1 MMTSRNMIIAATA
14 VILLAIAGWYI
25 FGRDTADATGY
36 NIETS
41 EAETA
46 DIRRSVSA
54 SGSVRARVTVEV
66 GSQLS
71 GQLAEIMVDYNSPV
85 EAGQII
91 ARIDPQTF
99 ETRVRESE
107 AAVATAQAQIALQR
121 AGLQRVDA
129 NLLVAEED
137 FGRVQSLHERG
148 IASDA
153 ALQAAV
159 AQLASARSERSV
171 ALAQITNAR
180 AALQQREATLE
191 GARIDVE
198 RTIIRAPIDGVVI
211 DRVVDVG
218 QTVAA
223 SMSAPTLFTIA
234 QDLSVVQIDA
244 QVDESD
250 IGQVR
255 QGQSASFNVDAFPGQ
270 SYDGLVDQVR
280 LAATNTANIV
290 TYTVVITADNPGGRL
305 LPGMTANLD
314 IVTGERSGVLSVP
327 NGALRFRP
335 SGELED
341 RVIAAP
347 EREGA
352 RGRRGG
358 GPGGP
363 GAGGRGGGGR
373 GGPGGGMAQMADQL
387 GMTDDQQEQ
396 AQTAMRQAFSQMRAQ
411 AEAGG
416 RPDRSA
422 MQSQIAQA
430 LTGILTT
437 EQMAQYRQ
445 MQAEAAESRPAT
457 IYVLAEDGGFQERNV
472 RIGVAD
478 SQRTEVLGGQLE
490 AGEPVITR
498 ARLAE

>member
-1 MMTSRNMIIAATA
+1 MNQKTLIGAGALLL
-14 VILLAIAGWYI
+14 ILIAGVWYVA
-25 FGRDTADATGY
+25 GRGDSPAGEFTIQTA
-36 NIETS
+36 

-85 EAGQII
+85 EAGQVI

-107 AAVATAQAQIALQR
+107 AAVATAEAQVALQR
-121 AGLQRVDA
+121 AALQRVDA
-129 NLLVAEED
+129 NLAVAEEE
-137 FGRVQSLHERG
+137 FSRIQSLHERG

-153 ALQAAV
+153 AHQTAT
-159 AQLASARSERSV
+159 AQLESARSERAV

-191 GARIDVE
+191 GARIDLE
-198 RTIIRAPIDGVVI
+198 RTVIRAPIDGVVI

-250 IGQVR
+250 IGQIT
-255 QGQSASFNVDAFPGQ
+255 QGQPASFSVDAFPGRT
-270 SYDGLVDQVR
+270 YEGRVEQVR
-280 LAATNTANIV
+280 LAATNTANVV

-314 IVTGERSGVLSVP
+314 IITGEREGALSVP

-335 SGELED
+335 SGPLED
-341 RVIAAP
+341 RVIVAEASDGP
-347 EREGA
+347 RQ
-352 RGRRGG
+352 GRRGRGQG
-358 GPGGP
+358 GPGG
-363 GAGGRGGGGR
+363 R
-373 GGPGGGMAQMADQL
+373 GPGGMIARLADQL
-387 GMTDDQQEQ
+387 DMTEDQQRE
-396 AQTAMRQAFSQMRAQ
+396 AQEAMRQVFSQMRAQ
-411 AEAGG
+411 AESGTP
-416 RPDRSA
+416 PDRSA
-422 MQSQIAQA
+422 MGERIIEA
-430 LTGILTT
+430 LADVLTP
-437 EQMAQYRQ
+437 EQMARYRQ
-445 MQAEAAESRPAT
+445 IQAAAAESQPAT
-457 IYVLAEDGGFQERNV
+457 VYVQNEDGMFEERNI

-478 SQRTEVLGGQLE
+478 NQRTEVLGGQLE
-490 AGEPVITR
+490 AGEAVVVR
-498 ARLAE
+498 ARPVE

>member
-1 MMTSRNMIIAATA
+1 MMTTRNMIAGA
-14 VILLAIAGWYI
+14 VALILLAGAGWYL
-25 FGRDTADATGY
+25 FGRDTTNATGY

-91 ARIDPQTF
+91 ARIDPQSF

-107 AAVATAQAQIALQR
+107 AALATAEAQISLQR

-137 FGRVQSLHERG
+137 FARVESLHERG

-191 GARIDVE
+191 GARIDLE

-270 SYDGLVDQVR
+270 SYDGVVDQVR

-341 RVIAAP
+341 RIIAAP

-352 RGRRGG
+352 RGQRGG
-358 GPGGP
+358 RTGPGG
-363 GAGGRGGGGR
+363 RGGGR
-373 GGPGGGMAQMADQL
+373 GGPGRGIAQMAEQL

-396 AQTAMRQAFSQMRAQ
+396 AQTAMRQIFSQMRAQ

-430 LTGILTT
+430 LSGILTT
-437 EQMAQYRQ
+437 EQMTQYRQ

-478 SQRTEVLGGQLE
+478 SQRTEILGGQLE

>member
-1 MMTSRNMIIAATA
+1 MITKMLTGAGAL
-14 VILLAIAGWYI
+14 LLALIAGLWFF
-25 FGRDTADATGY
+25 FGRDDTPTGEFTIQTA
-36 NIETS
+36 
-41 EAETA
+41 EAETT

-85 EAGQII
+85 EAGQVI

-107 AAVATAQAQIALQR
+107 AAVATAEAQVELQR
-121 AGLQRVDA
+121 ASLQRVDA
-129 NLLVAEED
+129 NLAVAQEE
-137 FGRVQSLHERG
+137 FARIESLHARG

-153 ALQAAV
+153 AFQTAT
-159 AQLASARSERSV
+159 AQLESARSERAV

-191 GARIDVE
+191 GARIDLE
-198 RTIIRAPIDGVVI
+198 RTVIRAPIDGVVI

-250 IGQVR
+250 IGQIT
-255 QGQSASFNVDAFPGQ
+255 QGQPASFSVDAFPGRT
-270 SYDGLVDQVR
+270 YEGRVEQVR
-280 LAATNTANIV
+280 LAATNTANVV

-314 IVTGERSGVLSVP
+314 IITGEREGVLSVP

-335 SGELED
+335 SGPLED
-341 RVIAAP
+341 RVIAAAEP
-347 EREGA
+347 AGA
-352 RGRRGG
+352 PQGQRGG
-358 GPGGP
+358 
-363 GAGGRGGGGR
+363 RR
-373 GGPGGGMAQMADQL
+373 GGPGGGGPGGMMARMAEEL
-387 GMTDDQQEQ
+387 EMTEDQQRD
-396 AQTAMRQAFSQMRAQ
+396 AQEAMRQVFSQMRAQ
-411 AEAGG
+411 AESGTP
-416 RPDRSA
+416 PDRSA
-422 MQSQIAQA
+422 MGARIAEA
-430 LTGILTT
+430 LSGVLTP
-437 EQMAQYRQ
+437 EQMARYRQ
-445 MQAEAAESRPAT
+445 MQAAASESQSAT
-457 IYVLAEDGGFQERNV
+457 IYVQNADGMFEERNI

-478 SQRTEVLGGQLE
+478 NQRTEVLGGQLE
-490 AGEPVITR
+490 AGEAVVTR
-498 ARLAE
+498 ARPVE